1 MPIARTLQS
10 RYNGKKKYEIFGKD
24 LYYGHY
30 L

>member
-10 RYNGKKKYEIFGKD
+10 RYMKKEYEIFGKD